1 MNIEDMIW
9 NGASEEEI
17 MNAIAKVQKEKTR
30 QEEALAAK
38 KRLEAEAQKEQ
49 ANKEELKAEARA
61 YMINALIVYSE
72 AFDLLPEGENWSDE
86 DIAKAEEMLKKLE
99 DMIPLYIKL
108 AQMQGDMDKLFG
120 ADDMDFGGFF
130 GRL

>member
-1 MNIEDMIW
+1 
-9 NGASEEEI
+9 
-17 MNAIAKVQKEKTR
+17 MNAISKVQKEKTR

-49 ANKEELKAEARA
+49 ANKEELKTEARA
-61 YMINALIVYSE
+61 YMINALIAYSE
-72 AFDLLPEGENWSDE
+72 AFDLLPEGESWSDE
-86 DIAKAEEMLKKLE
+86 YIAKAEEMLKKLE

-120 ADDMDFGGFF
+120 VDDMDFGGFF